1 MSKKKLSWGARTS
14 LTYCVILFITL
25 IIVIIVTG
33 LNKMYWNRDH
43 EALLEINKEIEEK
56 DSDLKDLSDE
66 TLTYIHPFL
75 NDPLIEENM
84 DKIVMER
91 NYRRAMEYYG
101 YENYFSA
108 LSAFIQDPT
117 YRDSK
122 SYILELFEMSKKGN
136 VGGFYGTDSGY
147 NMIYSESK
155 HKMENHVYD
164 DAITLLEIISDYQ
177 DSDELLSKCKEK
189 LENEKGE
196 IK

>member
-1 MSKKKLSWGARTS
+1 MSKKKLSWSARTS
-14 LTYCVILFITL
+14 LTYCVILL
-25 IIVIIVTG
+25 IVLILVIIVTG

-66 TLTYIHPFL
+66 TLTYVHPFL

-91 NYRRAMEYYG
+91 NYRRAMEYYD
-101 YENYFSA
+101 YENYFAS
-108 LSAFIQDPT
+108 LSTFIQNPT

-122 SYILELFEMSKKGN
+122 SYILELFEMSKKGDG
-136 VGGFYGTDSGY
+136 GGFYGTDSGY
-147 NMIYSESK
+147 NMIYRIAK
-155 HKMENHVYD
+155 HKMEYHEYD
-164 DAITLLEIISDYQ
+164 DSIVLFEIISDYQ

-189 LENEKGE
+189 LENEKE
-196 IK
+196 K